1 MQCIHS
7 QVENQHTNWSP
18 QVPSGLQPI
27 HFEHAGDT
35 SRDVAS
41 SIPQVTFPSISVNNC
56 SNHFSSILSNVLIV
70 YLNMKFH
77 AKWIATTLAYTTT
90 FLKIVA
96 AVLLLEKGNLR
107 WRVKWIKIYVW
118 RLCDGKTFKLNN
130 GTCMFKKFISSE
142 IHLHSIKKNIL
153 TPESTTATCK
163 NHLWWSNLR
172 IKLHIKKNL
181 WC

>member
-1 MQCIHS
+1 MYRYQSLSQVHVYCIHS

-56 SNHFSSILSNVLIV
+56 SNHFSSILSHVLIV
-70 YLNMKFH
+70 YLKMKFH

-107 WRVKWIKIYVW
+107 WPVKCIKIYVW

-142 IHLHSIKKNIL
+142 IHLHSIKKHFN
-153 TPESTTATCK
+153 TRKYHSYM
-163 NHLWWSNLR
+163 
-172 IKLHIKKNL
+172 
-181 WC
+181 